1 MQAKPKIV
9 VLGDYEQSLQRFADW
24 SNIGQRADLHFYHE
38 PLLGENLY
46 EAVKDADVIALVRDR
61 SPFNAEL
68 IARLPKLKLF
78 LFTGARNN
86 LLDHQALIDRGIPIA
101 CTPGGP
107 SKETTAE
114 LTWALILAASKNIV
128 GQTQLLQQGQWRN
141 SDSVLPMLSSQRLGI
156 IGLGSIGG
164 IVAKVGAAFGM
175 DVVCWSPNMTP
186 ERARAAHCEYIPLD
200 TLLQTSKI
208 VSLHL
213 VVGQNTKGLINK
225 ERLQLMRADSILV
238 NTARSALIVTADL
251 VEALKMGRPG
261 KAALDVFDI
270 EPIPTDSP
278 LRSTPN
284 LLMSPHLGF
293 IAEPI
298 FSHFAKGMT
307 ETIQAWLDGKPI
319 PLPFK

>member
-1 MQAKPKIV
+1 MQIKPTIV

-24 SNIGQRADLHFYHE
+24 SDIAKRTQLSFYHE
-38 PLLGENLY
+38 PLSGEALY
-46 EAVKDADVIALVRDR
+46 QAVKDADVIALVRDR

-68 IARLPKLKLF
+68 IARLPKLQLF

-86 LLDHQALIDRGIPIA
+86 LLDHQALQARGIPIA

-128 GQTQLLQQGQWRN
+128 GQSQLLRDGQWRN
-141 SDSVLPMLSSQRLGI
+141 TKSVLPMLSGQRLGI
-156 IGLGSIGG
+156 IGLGSIGSM
-164 IVAKVGAAFGM
+164 VAKVGAAFGM
-175 DVVCWSPNMTP
+175 EVVCWSPNMTAD
-186 ERARAAHCEYIPLD
+186 RAKEAGYEFLPLD
-200 TLLQTSKI
+200 TLLQTSKV

-213 VVGQNTKGLINK
+213 VVGPNTKSLINK
-225 ERLQLMRADSILV
+225 ERLQQMRTDSVLV

-251 VEALKMGRPG
+251 IESLQMGRPG
-261 KAALDVFDI
+261 HAALDVFDT
-270 EPIPTDSP
+270 EPIPIDSP
-278 LRSTPN
+278 LRQAPN

-298 FSHFAKGMT
+298 FTSFATGMT
-307 ETIQAWLDGKPI
+307 KTLNAWLDDKPI

>member
-1 MQAKPKIV
+1 MQAQPRIV

-24 SNIGQRADLHFYHE
+24 SSIAQRSQLCFHHE
-38 PLLGENLY
+38 PLSGETLY
-46 EAVKDADVIALVRDR
+46 EVVKDAEVIALVRDR
-61 SPFNAEL
+61 SPFPAEL
-68 IARLPKLKLF
+68 IRRLPKLKLF
-78 LFTGARNN
+78 
-86 LLDHQALIDRGIPIA
+86 PIA
-101 CTPGGP
+101 CTAGGP

-141 SDSVLPMLSSQRLGI
+141 PESVLPMLSGQRLGI

-175 DVVCWSPNMTP
+175 DVVCWSPNMTT
-186 ERARAAHCEYIPLD
+186 ERAKAVNCEYVPLD

-213 VVGQNTKGLINK
+213 VVSQNTKGLINL
-225 ERLQLMRADSILV
+225 ERLQLMRTDSVLV

-251 VEALKMGRPG
+251 IEALKMGRPG
-261 KAALDVFDI
+261 KAALDVFDM
-270 EPIPTDSP
+270 EPIPMDSP
-278 LRSTPN
+278 LRYAPN

-298 FSHFAKGMT
+298 LSSFANGMVDSLT
-307 ETIQAWLDGKPI
+307 AWLDGKPV

>member
-9 VLGDYEQSLQRFADW
+9 VLGDYERSLQRFADW
-24 SNIGQRADLHFYHE
+24 SSIAQRADLHFYHE
-38 PLLGENLY
+38 PLLGENLFQ
-46 EAVKDADVIALVRDR
+46 AVQDADVIALVRDR
-61 SPFNAEL
+61 SPFNAQL
-68 IARLPKLKLF
+68 IARLPQLKLF

-86 LLDHQALIDRGIPIA
+86 LLDHRALTDRGIPIA

-141 SDSVLPMLSSQRLGI
+141 PESVLPMLSGQRLGI

-175 DVVCWSPNMTP
+175 DVVCWSPNMTA
-186 ERARAAHCEYIPLD
+186 ERAKAANCEYVPLD
-200 TLLQTSKI
+200 TLLQTSKV

-213 VVGQNTKGLINK
+213 VVGQNTKGIINK
-225 ERLQLMRADSILV
+225 DRLQLMRTDSILV

-251 VEALKMGRPG
+251 IEALKMGRPG

-270 EPIPTDSP
+270 EPIPIDSP
-278 LRSTPN
+278 LRHAPN

-298 FSHFAKGMT
+298 FSHFATGMT
-307 ETIQAWLDGKPI
+307 NTLTAWLEGKPI
-319 PLPFK
+319 PMPFK

>member
-1 MQAKPKIV
+1 MQAQPRIV

-24 SNIGQRADLHFYHE
+24 SSIAQRSQLCFHHE
-38 PLLGENLY
+38 PLSGETLY
-46 EAVKDADVIALVRDR
+46 EVVKDAEVIALVRDR
-61 SPFNAEL
+61 SPFPAEL
-68 IARLPKLKLF
+68 IRRLPKLKLF

-86 LLDHQALIDRGIPIA
+86 LLDHQTLIDRGIPIA
-101 CTPGGP
+101 CTAGGP

-141 SDSVLPMLSSQRLGI
+141 PESVLPMLSGQRLGI

-175 DVVCWSPNMTP
+175 DIVCWSPNMTT
-186 ERARAAHCEYIPLD
+186 ERAKAANCEYVPLD

-213 VVGQNTKGLINK
+213 VVSQNTKGLINL
-225 ERLQLMRADSILV
+225 ERLQLMRTDSVLV

-251 VEALKMGRPG
+251 IEALKMGRPG
-261 KAALDVFDI
+261 KAALDVFDM
-270 EPIPTDSP
+270 EPIPMDSP
-278 LRSTPN
+278 LRHTPN

-298 FSHFAKGMT
+298 FTSFANGMVDSLT
-307 ETIQAWLDGKPI
+307 AWLDGKPI